1 MTPLRPT
8 TLDARIQ
15 DLIHQATTEK
25 SHFYI
30 ATILTQCMQ
39 EITRLR
45 EYEWMYKDLE
55 K

>member
-1 MTPLRPT
+1 MTPPT
-8 TLDARIQ
+8 TLDDKIH
-15 DLIHQATTEK
+15 DLIKQATTEK
-25 SHFYI
+25 SHYYV

-45 EYEWMYKDLE
+45 EYEWKYNDLC